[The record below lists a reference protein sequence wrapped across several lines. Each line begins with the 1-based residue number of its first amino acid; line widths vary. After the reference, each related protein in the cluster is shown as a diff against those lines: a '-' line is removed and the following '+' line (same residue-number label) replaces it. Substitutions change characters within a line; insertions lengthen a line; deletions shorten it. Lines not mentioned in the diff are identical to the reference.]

1 MRKRFLDL
9 RLGAKLAIGFGFCL
23 ALSVVIAIASYAG
36 FRELKR
42 DLDILTD
49 QSLEGVGIIS
59 NVDTAINEFRT
70 TQFRYAMHKDAED
83 FARMAKLE
91 QEHVAEAQRLLDK
104 YEENITQPEDRK
116 NFDKLQKTW
125 DAYVESW
132 NSIKEK
138 AHSLDE
144 THIADFLEEQTTKKF
159 EEEVVPD
166 LGAVVT
172 WNENEGQRA
181 KKQAART
188 LATSIEEVITA
199 LLIAIAS
206 GIAFSVVITRA
217 IVRPVLSISKG
228 LESLTDNCVT
238 DLQNGMNAFAEG
250 DLTVSAKAVTQP
262 VILDTKD
269 ELGTI
274 ARAFNRTRGMV
285 TDTISSYNNAR
296 FSMSYLVGQ
305 VKEAAANVA
314 QSSEILAASSEES
327 TAAASE
333 IANGSEKLAREA
345 TLVAEVV
352 EGMSMN
358 VMDLNQ
364 SSEEQQ
370 ILVVRA
376 NDSLANATNEISVV
390 SQAADNMA
398 QIAGRGNASVEE
410 TVDAMNRLRNR
421 FETSAQK
428 VKELD
433 AAGQQIGDIVK
444 SIEAIAE
451 QTNLLALNAAIEA
464 ARAGEQGR
472 GFAVV
477 AEEVRKLAEQAGS
490 STKEISALI
499 EGVRRTVEETVVA
512 INGTNV
518 EVETGSARSAEAGEA
533 LAQIVS
539 AAQRVLA
546 QSREV
551 SQLTEEVGK
560 DVEDVSSASTRG
572 RTMIQNLTAGTTSVT
587 GSVQS
592 VAAISEQSAAGAE
605 ELAASMNEIS
615 SAAQSLAG
623 TSSEL
628 EALVS
633 TFRTEKIDRG
643 PDLAKAA

>member
-206 GIAFSVVITRA
+206 GIAFSVVIARA

>member
-125 DAYVESW
+125 DAYVEGW

>member
-1 MRKRFLDL
+1 
-9 RLGAKLAIGFGFCL
+9 
-23 ALSVVIAIASYAG
+23 
-36 FRELKR
+36 
-42 DLDILTD
+42 
-49 QSLEGVGIIS
+49 
-59 NVDTAINEFRT
+59 
-70 TQFRYAMHKDAED
+70 
-83 FARMAKLE
+83 
-91 QEHVAEAQRLLDK
+91 
-104 YEENITQPEDRK
+104 
-116 NFDKLQKTW
+116 
-125 DAYVESW
+125 
-132 NSIKEK
+132 
-138 AHSLDE
+138 
-144 THIADFLEEQTTKKF
+144 
-159 EEEVVPD
+159 
-166 LGAVVT
+166 
-172 WNENEGQRA
+172 
-181 KKQAART
+181 
-188 LATSIEEVITA
+188 
-199 LLIAIAS
+199 
-206 GIAFSVVITRA
+206 
-217 IVRPVLSISKG
+217 
-228 LESLTDNCVT
+228 
-238 DLQNGMNAFAEG
+238 
-250 DLTVSAKAVTQP
+250 
-262 VILDTKD
+262 
-269 ELGTI
+269 
-274 ARAFNRTRGMV
+274 
-285 TDTISSYNNAR
+285 
-296 FSMSYLVGQ
+296 
-305 VKEAAANVA
+305 
-314 QSSEILAASSEES
+314 
-327 TAAASE
+327 
-333 IANGSEKLAREA
+333 
-345 TLVAEVV
+345 
-352 EGMSMN
+352 MN